1 LEKNILDIVIIGGGA
16 SSFFLASNLDG
27 DVKEC
32 KKLLIEQSKQFLSKV
47 RISGGGRCNVTNEVG
62 EPKELK
68 KFYPR
73 GNKELLGPFHHF
85 NCIHTFDWFE
95 ERGLALKIEEDGR
108 VFPVSDNSEDV
119 ISILVNSTKGNN
131 VKLLQETKVLD
142 FNPIDKLWHIT
153 TSKGNF
159 ITKVLVLGTGSSK
172 FIWEKL
178 GKLGIEIV
186 ESVPSLFTF
195 KLNNRPLKGLEGI
208 SVNNVGLRVKETS
221 IQQSGPML
229 ITHEGLSGPAVLKSS
244 AFGARILSEKEYQ
257 FDIEVNWLPMYD
269 EKLIYDLIKEN
280 GKKILLNG
288 FTFLPNR
295 LWERLLVQANVSVS
309 KKWAELRKEE
319 ISRINLQIFHSVYEV
334 NGKSTFKDEF
344 VTAGGIALHEVNFKN
359 FTLKKYPNVYCIGE
373 MLDIDAVTGGFN
385 FQACWTGAYLASLD
399 IKEKFLSI

>member
-62 EPKELK
+62 EPKELT

-309 KKWAELRKEE
+309 K
-319 ISRINLQIFHSVYEV
+319 
-334 NGKSTFKDEF
+334 NGQ
-344 VTAGGIALHEVNFKN
+344 N
-359 FTLKKYPNVYCIGE
+359 
-373 MLDIDAVTGGFN
+373 
-385 FQACWTGAYLASLD
+385 
-399 IKEKFLSI
+399 